1 MANSL
6 DCSRK
11 RQNQKSQKKTPLQL
25 ITMKYIVLLV
35 AAIAAIGSTAAA
47 PTAMIPDALAG
58 GAEVQC
64 CMCEHPF
71 RPRCSKSCCADS
83 N

>member
-1 MANSL
+1 MKKAESEEPEENSINKPRCANQ
-6 DCSRK
+6 R
-11 RQNQKSQKKTPLQL
+11 
-25 ITMKYIVLLV
+25 TMKYIILLV